1 MINLTALKKV
11 WGLLTRKQRRAAIV
25 LLGLMLVG
33 MVLETLGVALVIP
46 ALALMSQSD
55 LAVKYP
61 MLLPWLNWLG
71 NPTHEW
77 LVIFGMLSLVGVYA
91 IKAFFLGFLAW
102 RQVKFVYG
110 VQADLSQKLFMGY
123 LSQPYTFHLKR
134 NSAQL
139 IRNVVSEVNVFTQT
153 GLMYGM
159 LLITELLV
167 LIGISILLITVEPL
181 GALVVVCILGLAGW
195 LFSRITRKYIHRWG
209 EARQYHEGLR
219 LQYLQEG
226 LGGVKDVKL
235 LGREKDFLEQYQSH
249 NVGSARVAHRQAT
262 LQALPR
268 LWLELLAISG
278 LAMLVIIMI
287 NQGKALD
294 ALLPSIGLF
303 AVAAFRLMPSVN
315 RVLNAIQG
323 IGFALPVINTLNNEV
338 KLINNPLSKQSSQT
352 LNFNNELTLDKVS
365 FQYETS
371 NSPSLHSVSLS
382 ITAGTSVGL
391 IGSSGAGKSTIV
403 DIILG
408 LLTPVSGTVNIDGVD
423 IQTRIRDW
431 QNQIGYVPQSIF
443 LTDDTLRRNI
453 AFGLPHDQI
462 NDTAVWN
469 AIHSAQLEQ
478 FVKDL
483 PEGLN
488 TLVGERGVRL
498 SGGQRQRIGI
508 ARALYHNPAVLVL
521 DEATSSLDT
530 DTEKGVMDAV
540 QALRGSKTII
550 IVAHRLSTVEHC
562 DHLFRFEQG
571 RIVEEGNVSMVLG
584 VSD

>member
-11 WGLLTRKQRRAAIV
+11 WGLLTRKQRRTAIM

-55 LAVKYP
+55 LAEKYP
-61 MLLPWLNWLG
+61 MLLPWLNWFG
-71 NPTHEW
+71 NPSHEQ

-91 IKAFFLGFLAW
+91 IKALFLGLLVW
-102 RQVKFVYG
+102 RQVMFVYG
-110 VQADLSQKLFMGY
+110 VQADLSKKIFIGY
-123 LSQPYTFHLKR
+123 LNQPYTFHLQR

-139 IRNVVSEVNVFTQT
+139 IRNIINEVNVFTQT
-153 GLMYGM
+153 GLTYGM
-159 LLITELLV
+159 LLLTEVLVLFGISLLLLV
-167 LIGISILLITVEPL
+167 VEPF
-181 GALVVVCILGLAGW
+181 GALVVVSTLGLAGW
-195 LFSRITRKYIHRWG
+195 VFSRITRTYIHRWG
-209 EARQYHEGLR
+209 EARQYHDGLR
-219 LQYLQEG
+219 LQYIQEG

-235 LGREKDFLEQYQSH
+235 LGREKAFLEQYQVH
-249 NVGSARVAHRQAT
+249 NIGSASVSHRQAT

-268 LWLELLAISG
+268 LWLELLAITG
-278 LAMLVIIMI
+278 LAILVIIMI
-287 NQGKALD
+287 NQGKAMD

-338 KLINNPLSKQSSQT
+338 NLINEPMSKQSSQP
-352 LNFNNELTLDKVS
+352 LIFKHNLTLDKVT

-371 NSPSLHSVSLS
+371 SRPSLQDISLS
-382 ITAGTSVGL
+382 IAVGTSVGL
-391 IGSSGAGKSTIV
+391 IGSSGAGKSTMV

-408 LLTPVSGTVNIDGVD
+408 LLKPVSGTVNIDGID
-423 IQTRIRDW
+423 IQTCMRGW

-462 NDTAVWN
+462 NDTAIWN

-483 PEGLN
+483 PEGLD
-488 TLVGERGVRL
+488 TMVGERGVRL
-498 SGGQRQRIGI
+498 SE
-508 ARALYHNPAVLVL
+508 LELLVPYI
-521 DEATSSLDT
+521 TI
-530 DTEKGVMDAV
+530 
-540 QALRGSKTII
+540 LR
-550 IVAHRLSTVEHC
+550 C
-562 DHLFRFEQG
+562 
-571 RIVEEGNVSMVLG
+571 
-584 VSD
+584 